1 MRLARAAVCDAS
13 RRHADELHIDTT
25 EGAAMSLTRRD
36 ALSYGAKLGVASAVG
51 LGLSGKKASA
61 AEFNL
66 KIGHG
71 QTTAHPLDPRL
82 KEAAEKIKTETGGRV
97 EVQVLGNS
105 ALGSEAQMMTQVRSG
120 SLDMLCTSILFL
132 EGTFPAVSI
141 SGLAFAYKNNDEG
154 WAAWDGEFGNYLRAG
169 VEKQGILVFDKIF
182 EHGFREMTSAVRPI
196 NQPEDLKGLKIRV
209 PAWPILTSMC
219 EQFGAAPTTIGIKEV
234 YSALQTRIA
243 DGQENPLA
251 SIEFFKFYEVQKYC
265 SMTNHIWDPFC
276 MFASPRRM
284 NALPKDIQGIV
295 ISNINAAALKQRA
308 EMRHLNETLRT
319 KLSDSG
325 LIFNDPD
332 IGLFRK
338 KLSELGFYK
347 HWKEKY
353 DPAAWALLEKYTGA
367 LG

>member
-1 MRLARAAVCDAS
+1 
-13 RRHADELHIDTT
+13 
-25 EGAAMSLTRRD
+25 MSVTRRNI
-36 ALSYGAKLGVASAVG
+36 LRTGAKIGMTSAFG
-51 LGLSGKKASA
+51 LNILTNRAQA

-82 KEAAEKIKTETGGRV
+82 KEAAEKIKAETGGRV

-105 ALGSEAQMMTQVRSG
+105 ALGSEAQMMSQVRGG
-120 SLDMLCTSILFL
+120 SLDMLCTSVLFL

-154 WAAWDGEFGNYLRAG
+154 WAAWDGEFGAYLRAG
-169 VEKQGILVFDKIF
+169 IEKQGILVFDKIF

-196 NQPEDLKGLKIRV
+196 NEPGDLKGLKIRV

-219 EQFGAAPTTIGIKEV
+219 EQLGAAPTTIGIKEV
-234 YSALQTRIA
+234 YSALQTHIA

-251 SIEFFKFYEVQKYC
+251 SIEFFKLYEVQKYC

-276 MFASPRRM
+276 IFASPKRLG
-284 NALPKDIQGIV
+284 ALPENLREIV
-295 ISNINAAALKQRA
+295 VNNINSAALKQRV
-308 EMRHLNETLRT
+308 EMRHLNETLRE
-319 KLSDSG
+319 KLVQSG

-332 IGLFRK
+332 QNLFRR
-338 KLSELGFYK
+338 KLSDLGFYK
-347 HWKEKY
+347 YWKEKY
-353 DPAAWALLEKYTGA
+353 DPVAWGILEKYCGS